1 VQLTVVAWIAR
12 LELTRFSGHLE
23 CESRSVEMTMSKPS
37 YAAEYRQ
44 QMVELVRRG
53 SPLVKGE
60 NWSKRKV
67 VYDISRD
74 FCIRPS

>member
-1 VQLTVVAWIAR
+1 
-12 LELTRFSGHLE
+12 
-23 CESRSVEMTMSKPS
+23 MTMSKPS